1 MQILNT
7 LKARVD
13 ERDRSGAQG
22 GLARNVA
29 TVYMGL
35 GKREETLT
43 WLERAAELRAGWMLY
58 LAIDPTFK
66 QLHTEPRFRALLD
79 KIGLP
84 N

>member
-13 ERDRSGAQG
+13 ERDRSGTQG
-22 GLARNVA
+22 ELAKDVA

-35 GKREETLT
+35 GMRDETLT

-66 QLHTEPRFRALLD
+66 SLHADPRFQALL
-79 KIGLP
+79 KKVGLP
-84 N
+84 I